1 MSTNGFEQVQQTE
14 TEGKML
20 TFKEILFKYISNLP
34 LFFFALGI
42 SLIVAWAYLRWATPV
57 YSVSSS
63 MIVKMENAANIKGG
77 TDKFSSMFNPT
88 DKINMEDE
96 IDLMKSREFLGRVV
110 DSLGLNSVYIEHGK
124 VRSSEVY
131 KQAPIVIETVRITDS
146 SRSYSFN
153 IQILTPS
160 TFLLNKDTKP
170 RSFYSNIDDYGSTFR
185 IIPNTSIINGSEG
198 RRFTYRWIP
207 TKSAAGEI
215 MGNLSIAQKS
225 RTSSVLNLSLIHI

>member
-1 MSTNGFEQVQQTE
+1 MATNGFEQVQQTE

-42 SLIVAWAYLRWATPV
+42 SLIVSWAYLRWATPV

-77 TDKFSSMFNPT
+77 NEKFSSMFNPT

-96 IDLMKSREFLGRVV
+96 IDLMKSKEFLGRVV

-131 KQAPIVIETVRITDS
+131 RQSPFIIEIVRISDS
-146 SRSYSFN
+146 TRSHSFN
-153 IQILTPS
+153 IQVLNQN

-185 IIPNTSIINGSEG
+185 IIPKGSMLSGSEG
-198 RRFTYRWIP
+198 RFHIP
-207 TKSAAGEI
+207 NYTKGF
-215 MGNLSIAQKS
+215 NAQWQ
-225 RTSSVLNLSLIHI
+225 